1 MRGGLSAAAHSRAIT
16 ETPPLIRLR
25 SEAADTFFPPEEEGF
40 PNKNAPSQTRDG
52 AFYMR
57 FTA

>member
-1 MRGGLSAAAHSRAIT
+1 MRGGLSAAAHFRAIT

-25 SEAADTFFPPEEEGF
+25 SGPQTPSPEGEGF

>member
-25 SEAADTFFPPEEEGF
+25 SGAADTFFSPDGEGF

-52 AFYMR
+52 AFYIR
-57 FTA
+57 FTV

>member
-25 SEAADTFFPPEEEGF
+25 AGAADTFPRGGEGF

-52 AFYMR
+52 AFYIR